1 MVKLSPANAPYMI
14 RFESG
19 VRIYFREGTTV
30 DEVVKQYNFY
40 KQTTELTV
48 FNRGEDGDWQQTTID
63 KL

>member
-1 MVKLSPANAPYMI
+1 MVNQSPANAIYMI

-19 VRIYFREGTTV
+19 VRIYYPQGTAASK
-30 DEVVKQYNFY
+30 VVHDYHFY

-48 FNRGEDGDWQQTTID
+48 FNRGKDGDWQQTTID

>member
-1 MVKLSPANAPYMI
+1 MI

-19 VRIYFREGTTV
+19 VRIYFPEGTTV

-40 KQTTELTV
+40 KQTTDLTV